1 MNDTPSGFSYR
12 VAWIVAPVAVV
23 MLVFIVLLATRGT
36 AGDGDNSRDL
46 TGQLAPALAGAT
58 LDGGRFDIDD
68 HRGQFVIVNFFQT
81 TCVPCIEEHPE
92 LVAFQEA
99 NVASGRATIVSVA
112 FDDSPDA
119 IRKFFDEQGGD
130 WPIIAEATAELA
142 IDYAVTA
149 VPESI
154 VVAPTGE
161 VVIKARGGVE
171 AASLEAVMASWEAAN
186 Q

>member
-1 MNDTPSGFSYR
+1 MNETPANFSYR
-12 VAWIVAPVAVV
+12 AAWIVAPVAVV
-23 MLVFIVLLATRGT
+23 LLVFIALLATRDT
-36 AGDGDNSRDL
+36 ADDGDNSRDL

-58 LDGGRFDIDD
+58 IDGGRFDIDD

-112 FDDSPDA
+112 FDDSPTA
-119 IRKFFDEQGGD
+119 IQRFFDERGGD
-130 WPIIAEATAELA
+130 WPIIAEATAEFA

-161 VVIKARGGVE
+161 VVIKAKGGVE
-171 AASLEAVMASWEAAN
+171 AAILEAVMASWEAAN
-186 Q
+186 R